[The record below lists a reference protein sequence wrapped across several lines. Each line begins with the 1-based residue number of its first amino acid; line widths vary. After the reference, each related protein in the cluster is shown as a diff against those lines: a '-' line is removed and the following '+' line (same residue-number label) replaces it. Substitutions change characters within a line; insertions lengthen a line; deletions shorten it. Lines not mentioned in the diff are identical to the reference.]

1 MNLFIKER
9 TLTFAKH
16 ILKTK
21 QTIRQTAEVYGISKS
36 TVHFDVSKRLKNIN
50 YKLYEKVKKIL
61 EINFKEKHI
70 RGGEATREKYL
81 NKKKLEKIS

>member
-81 NKKKLEKIS
+81 NKKN